1 MPQPSAKSI
10 PYDFRNPPKRI
21 AALGATKLDAL
32 QATFAGGLA
41 NQLTQHVGAPIQI
54 TPAGIEESRFD
65 DFLGSLSSPGCVS
78 VIRFDPPGAQAIL
91 DISPTILFPLM
102 NRLLG
107 GSCAVGDA
115 IPTRRLTQ
123 IERGLALAIIE
134 RAAGQLADTWKAVAP
149 DVTVREEELLGDPR
163 EARIM
168 PAGEMVSVMRMQ
180 ISMTDGGLFPM
191 SGTMSLCLPT
201 PIVEL
206 TPDVPAIALDPQRDT
221 ENLTK
226 SLLNASVEL
235 RALLA
240 ETKLRLSDVLS
251 MQLGD
256 VITTDVSVDA
266 PAHVEVQGKPK
277 FTASPAQFQ
286 GNRVIEILKPDSD
299 GETE

>member
-1 MPQPSAKSI
+1 MPQPPAKPV
-10 PYDFRNPPKRI
+10 PYDFRNPPKRP
-21 AALGATKLDAL
+21 AMRGATKLDAL
-32 QATFAGGLA
+32 QATFACGFA
-41 NQLTQHVGAPIQI
+41 NQLAHHVGAPIEI

-78 VIRFDPPGAQAIL
+78 VLRFDPPGAQAIF
-91 DISPTILFPLM
+91 DVSPTILFPMM

-107 GSCAVGDA
+107 GSCAVSDA

-134 RAAGQLADTWKAVAP
+134 RAAGQLADTWKAVSP

-168 PAGEMVSVMRMQ
+168 PAGEMVSVMRMHVC
-180 ISMTDGGLFPM
+180 ITDGGLFPM
-191 SGTMSLCLPT
+191 SGTISLCLPT

-206 TPDVPAIALDPQRDT
+206 TPDVPAVANDPQRDT

-226 SLLNASVEL
+226 NLLNASVEL

-256 VITTDVSVDA
+256 VITTDVPVDA
-266 PAHVEVQGKPK
+266 PAQVEVQGKPK
-277 FTASPAQFQ
+277 FSASPAQFQ
-286 GNRVIEILKPDSD
+286 GNRVIEIIQPD
-299 GETE
+299 GECE